1 MAIWAQKSQV
11 AKAIVRIVAIHVIQ
25 LQRNGP
31 VVPRDSPAFHALR
44 FHDALQQQPVFQFV
58 RLNVPPIAQVV
69 RKGTFGAKLFSLVPT
84 LACHVRHVQI
94 QPLDCPAKRRII
106 PASGNQAQL
115 SQRSRNRG

>member
-11 AKAIVRIVAIHVIQ
+11 AKAIVRIVAVPVIQ

-44 FHDALQQQPVFQFV
+44 LHDAFQQQPVFQFV
-58 RLNVPPIAQVV
+58 RLNLLPVAQVV
-69 RKGTFGAKLFSLVPT
+69 GNGTFGAKLLSLVPT

-94 QPLDCPAKRRII
+94 QPLNCPAKGCII
-106 PASGNQAQL
+106 PAFGNQAQL
-115 SQRSRNRG
+115 SQRCSDRR